1 MPLHIMTD
9 KLTGMTT
16 DNTARTISELL
27 VELIETMAKDMT
39 KLHAENEKIL
49 SEFAKGEDK

>member
-1 MPLHIMTD
+1 MTD
-9 KLTGMTT
+9 RLTGMTT